1 MAIVKTG
8 NALTTSL
15 QQPGNVV
22 SNDGYGLLT
31 STVNYT
37 GNDGGTPI
45 LKGSAH
51 PEFSFMKAWKIAR
64 EYRSLEFVGYKVDYV
79 GICSEADGE
88 AEDPGLWTE
97 ATNTIANIS
106 GAASLASEGITS
118 HPNFFDGTVP
128 EGLDPEDFMIAGHGT
143 GTGSAPVYPASTLV
157 TTPVQEY
164 VGMKGAHF
172 KKVGTTYQFTGF
184 KDPNS
189 LYRGYYG
196 KSNYLAATTGLS
208 GIIYTSSDAVVQ
220 KFIENVGHSSLENGW
235 TGGPLL
241 VPNFM
246 GEYWEGANGAQLL
259 LSGVNFE
266 QYGHIYKCSYQ
277 IRINMEGWPRAVYP
291 QFTA

>member
-1 MAIVKTG
+1 MAVNKKG
-8 NALTTSL
+8 NPLTTAV
-15 QQPGNVV
+15 QQTNCNVT
-22 SNDGYGLLT
+22 NDGYGLLT
-31 STVNYT
+31 STVNWQGDLT
-37 GNDGGTPI
+37 GLPI
-45 LKGSAH
+45 LKGSDH
-51 PEFSFMKAWKIAR
+51 PEFSFMKAWKIQR
-64 EYRSLEFVGYKVDYV
+64 EFTTTSRIEYKVDYV
-79 GICSEADGE
+79 GICTEAAGD
-88 AEDPGLWTE
+88 AESPGLWTV

-106 GAASLASEGITS
+106 GAASLATEGITS

-128 EGLDPEDFMIAGHGT
+128 DGLDPEDFMIAGHGT

-157 TTPVQEY
+157 TGEY

>member
-8 NALTTSL
+8 NNLTNAL
-15 QQPGNVV
+15 QQPGAVV
-22 SNDGYGLLT
+22 ANDGYGLLT
-31 STVNYT
+31 STVTWVGDDN
-37 GNDGGTPI
+37 GTPI

-51 PEFSFMKAWKIAR
+51 PEFDFMKAWKIAR
-64 EYRSLEFVGYKVDYV
+64 EYRAAEYVGHKVEYV
-79 GICSEADGE
+79 GICTEADGE
-88 AEDPGLWTE
+88 SENPGLWTV

-128 EGLDPEDFMIAGHGT
+128 DGLDPEDFMIAGHGT

-157 TTPVQEY
+157 TGEY

-184 KDPNS
+184 KDPNAI
-189 LYRGYYG
+189 YRGYYG
-196 KSNYLAATTGLS
+196 KSNYLAPTTGIS

-235 TGGPLL
+235 TAGPLL
-241 VPNFM
+241 VPAFM

>member
-1 MAIVKTG
+1 MAVNKKG
-8 NALTTSL
+8 NALTTAV
-15 QQPGNVV
+15 QQTNCNVT
-22 SNDGYGLLT
+22 NDGYGLLT
-31 STVNYT
+31 STVNWQ
-37 GNDGGTPI
+37 GDLAGIPV
-45 LKGSAH
+45 LKGSDH
-51 PEFSFMKAWKIAR
+51 PEFSFMKAWKIQR
-64 EYRSLEFVGYKVDYV
+64 EFTTTSRIEYKVDYV
-79 GICSEADGE
+79 GICTEAVGG
-88 AEDPGLWTE
+88 ASPGLWTV

-106 GAASLASEGITS
+106 GAASLAAEGITS
-118 HPNFFDGTVP
+118 HPKFFNATSGAPPAPD
-128 EGLDPEDFMIAGHGT
+128 LNAMIAGYGT
-143 GTGSAPVYPASTLV
+143 GTASAPIYPASTLV
-157 TTPVQEY
+157 TGEY

>member
-1 MAIVKTG
+1 MAVIKKG
-8 NALTTSL
+8 DALTTAV
-15 QQPGNVV
+15 QQTNCNVT
-22 SNDGYGLLT
+22 NDGYGLLT
-31 STVNYT
+31 STVNWQ
-37 GNDGGTPI
+37 GDLAGIPV
-45 LKGSAH
+45 LKGSDH
-51 PEFSFMKAWKIAR
+51 PEFSFMKAWKIQR
-64 EYRSLEFVGYKVDYV
+64 EFTTTSRIEYKVDYV
-79 GICSEADGE
+79 GICTEADGE
-88 AEDPGLWTE
+88 SEFPGLWTE

-157 TTPVQEY
+157 TGEY

-277 IRINMEGWPRAVYP
+277 IRINMEGWPQAVYP
-291 QFTA
+291 LFT

>member
-8 NALTTSL
+8 SNLTTSL

-31 STVNYT
+31 STVHYT

-51 PEFSFMKAWKIAR
+51 PEFDFMKAWKIAR
-64 EYRSLEFVGYKVDYV
+64 EYRSLEYVGYKVDYV

-106 GAASLASEGITS
+106 GAASLATEGITS

-128 EGLDPEDFMIAGHGT
+128 SGLSPDDYMIAGHGT
-143 GTGSAPVYPASTLV
+143 GTGDAPIYPASTLV
-157 TTPVQEY
+157 TGEY

-172 KKVGTTYQFTGF
+172 EKIGTTYRFTGF
-184 KDPNS
+184 KDPS
-189 LYRGYYG
+189 GVYRGYYG
-196 KSNYLAATTGLS
+196 KSNYLAPTTGLS
-208 GIIYTSSDAVVQ
+208 GIIYTSSSTVVQ
-220 KFIENVGHSSLENGW
+220 KFIANVGRSSLLNGW

-241 VPNFM
+241 IPTFM
-246 GEYWEGANGAQLL
+246 GENWEGSQGAMLL
-259 LSGVNFE
+259 LAGVNFE
-266 QYGHIYKCSYQ
+266 QYGHVYKCSYQ
-277 IRINMEGWPRAVYP
+277 IRINKEGWPIAVYP
-291 QFTA
+291 LFIA

>member
-1 MAIVKTG
+1 MAVNKKG
-8 NALTTSL
+8 NALTTAV
-15 QQPGNVV
+15 QQTNCNVT
-22 SNDGYGLLT
+22 NDGYGLLT
-31 STVNYT
+31 STVNWQ
-37 GNDGGTPI
+37 GDLAGTPV
-45 LKGSAH
+45 LKGSNH
-51 PEFSFMKAWKIAR
+51 PEFSFMKAWKIQR
-64 EYRSLEFVGYKVDYV
+64 EFTTTSRIEYKVDYV
-79 GICSEADGE
+79 GICTEADGE
-88 AEDPGLWTE
+88 AESPGQWTE

-128 EGLDPEDFMIAGHGT
+128 DGLDPEDFMIAGHGT

>member
-37 GNDGGTPI
+37 GDDGGTPI

-51 PEFSFMKAWKIAR
+51 PEFAFMKAWKIAR

-88 AEDPGLWTE
+88 AEDPGLWTV

-106 GAASLASEGITS
+106 GAASLATESITS
-118 HPNFFDGTVP
+118 HPKFFDATSGSP
-128 EGLDPEDFMIAGHGT
+128 PAPDLDAMIAGYGT
-143 GTGSAPVYPASTLV
+143 GTASAPVYPASTLV
-157 TTPVQEY
+157 TDEY
-164 VGMKGAHF
+164 VGLNGAHF

-184 KDPNS
+184 KDPNAT
-189 LYRGYYG
+189 YRAFYG
-196 KSNYLAATTGLS
+196 KSNYLAPTTGLS
-208 GIIYTSSDAVVQ
+208 GIIYTSDDEVVQ
-220 KFIENVGHSSLENGW
+220 RFIANVGRSSLLNGW
-235 TGGPLL
+235 DAGPLL

-246 GEYWEGANGAQLL
+246 GEDWEGAFGAQLL
-259 LSGVNFE
+259 LAGVNFE
-266 QYGHIYKCSYQ
+266 QYGHVYKCSYQ
-277 IRINMEGWPRAVYP
+277 IRINKEGWPVQVYP
-291 QFTA
+291 LFV